1 MTSSFLPKRLDPVL
15 VISLAQL
22 FGTSLWFSA
31 NSAGNDLMQSL
42 QLTPTGIG
50 WLTSAVQAGFV
61 LGTLVV
67 ALSGIADRWRA
78 STIFVASAIAGAL
91 FNVLFAWFADGLSSA
106 LILRFLVGLSLAGIY
121 PIGMKLV
128 VSWAPERTGAALAQ
142 LLAMLVLGT
151 ALPHGL
157 REVGADLPWQWII
170 TASSVLAL
178 FAALLI
184 HLLGDG
190 PYANGQLSAP
200 TKAQGKPLGV
210 MDAFRIRGFRAAAV
224 GYFGHMWELY
234 AFWTLVPLLL
244 ARSRLVDSYPML
256 SISLMS
262 FAIIAMGAI
271 GCLLGGSLSKRVGS
285 ARVALSALACSG
297 ICALIFALGWRD
309 LPELLLALL
318 LLVWGASVS
327 ADSPQFSSM
336 SAQACPPQLVGTAL
350 AIQNSIGFAITMVS
364 IAAAMALFEHV
375 GIDAVWLLVPGPV
388 LGLAGYMYIMRR

>member
-1 MTSSFLPKRLDPVL
+1 MSKRLDPVL
-15 VISLAQL
+15 IIALAQL

-190 PYANGQLSAP
+190 PYANGRFSAP
-200 TKAQGKPLGV
+200 TKTQGKPLGV
-210 MDAFRIRGFRAAAV
+210 LDAFRIRGFRAAAV

-309 LPELLLALL
+309 LPTLVLAILLLI
-318 LLVWGASVS
+318 WGASVS

-364 IAAAMALFEHV
+364 IAAAMALFERV

>member
-1 MTSSFLPKRLDPVL
+1 MPKRLDPVL